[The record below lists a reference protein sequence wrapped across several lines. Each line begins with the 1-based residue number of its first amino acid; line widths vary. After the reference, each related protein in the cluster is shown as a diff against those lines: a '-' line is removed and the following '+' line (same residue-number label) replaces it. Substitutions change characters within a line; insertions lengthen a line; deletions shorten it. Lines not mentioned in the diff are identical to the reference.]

1 MVYYSST
8 YYIPKFDTTARSY
21 VYYLKIIYIKLS
33 FLLVLSMSV
42 FLLTGYNKNT
52 VINEKINNIV
62 NVSSK
67 PCVYAMNF
75 VDNGVT
81 KVFNF
86 FENIVFLYK
95 ENSFLR
101 EQNRKLIERE
111 TALYNTEYENANL
124 RKLVNFIGANSVN
137 NYITVRYNVITRNKF
152 ENKIKLNVGKVDNI
166 KDGDIAIDNNGN
178 FIGRTVRTA
187 DNSTEVMLLT
197 DINSKI
203 EAITLKN
210 KVKLILNG
218 NNSLY
223 LNIAYINDN
232 EYKLIEGDSVFFVNN
247 HYQTKDFY
255 IGKIVRVQDE
265 FKVKIGKNFNY
276 IDYITI
282 IN

>member
-1 MVYYSST
+1 MVYYSSI

-21 VYYLKIIYIKLS
+21 VYYLKMIYIKLS

-62 NVSSK
+62 NISSK
-67 PCVYAMNF
+67 PCVYVMNF

-111 TALYNTEYENANL
+111 TVLYNTEYENANL

-137 NYITVRYNVITRNKF
+137 NYITVRYSVITRNKF
-152 ENKIKLNVGKVDNI
+152 ENKIKLNVGKVDSI

-178 FIGRTVRTA
+178 FIGRTVRTV

-197 DINSKI
+197 DINSKV

-210 KVKLILNG
+210 KVRRG
-218 NNSLY
+218 T
-223 LNIAYINDN
+223 AP
-232 EYKLIEGDSVFFVNN
+232 
-247 HYQTKDFY
+247 
-255 IGKIVRVQDE
+255 
-265 FKVKIGKNFNY
+265 
-276 IDYITI
+276 
-282 IN
+282 